1 VTYVRGV
8 SVVRLTIA
16 QQEVLAY
23 REKVTLQNKLIEE
36 YELEITM
43 LRKQLDS
50 LENEHAKDQK
60 TIEDLEEKL
69 RKARE
74 VSAESVMLL
83 LRFTLIFLATYYGYG
98 ICIILERI
106 RKNTAEAKF

>member
-1 VTYVRGV
+1 VTYVRAV

-43 LRKQLDS
+43 LRKQLES

-83 LRFTLIFLATYYGYG
+83 LLRFTVIFLATYYGYG

-106 RKNTAEAKF
+106 RNKHS